1 MRPVEIFQDSNRLP
15 LQPNNNSTELHFN
28 LPSTSNQ
35 SNPPTA
41 TDTSTNRRLRKP
53 IRPPLDCRPT
63 KNCNS
68 HPRSDSSLHGNR
80 SLDGDDDFFD
90 LASRKPVRFVSK
102 TLGLSVNN
110 ISTELNSPGKKP
122 SLNPQPT
129 SGTHQSNLIDL
140 SDDEASDS
148 DGGDEQND
156 YMALRRSPQKR
167 TVELPLWTKRKEGHT
182 IRLDSSSDGEST
194 SGRNEL
200 NLLSSDESNSV
211 RASTSKKKIDPKDPR
226 LSGKN
231 NRSKK
236 PKSRSPTPPPRLST
250 HGDARPNA
258 SSSRRSRP
266 LVSPRV
272 GRSFVD
278 EDQIDLDDDLMNE
291 SLDPA
296 VKELARRAKAQNP
309 YPHSGSARTGGR
321 RATGKQ
327 LILNVTYITDPRRN
341 SQTQISNPDRKL
353 LVKTNTKHTFQ
364 KVYAVL
370 ERQLSLQPN
379 SLILVHKNVK
389 LSRFV
394 TPESLNM
401 IFETNLKGYESRV
414 WEYVQQVSRVS
425 DRPTQE
431 IFSTDEN
438 YRQSQSLDQSPGEG
452 STRTTV
458 RRKEDEE
465 VGDLSRSEGL
475 AREVSKEKEKLIAI
489 TVRDNRRRQLE
500 LLVRPTTTMLSIVKQ
515 FIKEITSNQSSG
527 DGDESRIGSD
537 ELKRLSGS
545 CKVEFD
551 GEAIGLRSRV
561 DETDIGSDDIVD
573 IRF

>member
-1 MRPVEIFQDSNRLP
+1 
-15 LQPNNNSTELHFN
+15 
-28 LPSTSNQ
+28 
-35 SNPPTA
+35 
-41 TDTSTNRRLRKP
+41 
-53 IRPPLDCRPT
+53 
-63 KNCNS
+63 
-68 HPRSDSSLHGNR
+68 
-80 SLDGDDDFFD
+80 
-90 LASRKPVRFVSK
+90 
-102 TLGLSVNN
+102 
-110 ISTELNSPGKKP
+110 
-122 SLNPQPT
+122 
-129 SGTHQSNLIDL
+129 
-140 SDDEASDS
+140 
-148 DGGDEQND
+148 
-156 YMALRRSPQKR
+156 
-167 TVELPLWTKRKEGHT
+167 
-182 IRLDSSSDGEST
+182 
-194 SGRNEL
+194 
-200 NLLSSDESNSV
+200 
-211 RASTSKKKIDPKDPR
+211 
-226 LSGKN
+226 
-231 NRSKK
+231 
-236 PKSRSPTPPPRLST
+236 
-250 HGDARPNA
+250 
-258 SSSRRSRP
+258 
-266 LVSPRV
+266 
-272 GRSFVD
+272 
-278 EDQIDLDDDLMNE
+278 MNE

-425 DRPTQE
+425 DRPTQ
-431 IFSTDEN
+431 
-438 YRQSQSLDQSPGEG
+438 
-452 STRTTV
+452 
-458 RRKEDEE
+458 
-465 VGDLSRSEGL
+465 

-573 IRF
+573 IRFEE

>member
-80 SLDGDDDFFD
+80 SLDGD
-90 LASRKPVRFVSK
+90 V
-102 TLGLSVNN
+102 
-110 ISTELNSPGKKP
+110 STELNSPGKKP

-353 LVKTNTKHTFQ
+353 LVKTNT
-364 KVYAVL
+364 
-370 ERQLSLQPN
+370 RQLSLQPN

-389 LSRFV
+389 LR
-394 TPESLNM
+394 E
-401 IFETNLKGYESRV
+401 GYESRV

-489 TVRDNRRRQLE
+489 TVRDNKRRQLE

-573 IRF
+573 IRFEE